1 MIETSIFFG
10 NSQFKLFLDDS
21 TNQPSHDWFASCSSK
36 VLTPTFARD
45 GKGKTVGLPSLK
57 QRGQFVEIN
66 LYTKWPADVSCLAQ
80 MTCRKK
86 LGLTCLMLEC
96 QLPTREIN
104 AIWMIIIR
112 LVLVRWRNNLNSRP
126 TMHTV
131 YFPINSTIMHHIIIC
146 IKLAPARSIIC

>member
-1 MIETSIFFG
+1 MDSMIETSIFFG

-57 QRGQFVEIN
+57 QRGQFVDQSV
-66 LYTKWPADVSCLAQ
+66 YQ
-80 MTCRKK
+80 MTCRCVMLSPNDLQKK
-86 LGLTCLMLEC
+86 VGLTCLMLEC

-112 LVLVRWRNNLNSRP
+112 LVLVR
-126 TMHTV
+126 
-131 YFPINSTIMHHIIIC
+131 
-146 IKLAPARSIIC
+146 